1 MSPRIVTLTC
11 LAMLAAAPAQACYAD
26 YRAKMDN
33 PLRLH
38 YGVIALPDTACTMDA
53 ARPIIATRLAA
64 AGWELLQIV
73 SIFGPDDLA
82 TRRSDAGS
90 YFLRF

>member
-1 MSPRIVTLTC
+1 MSPRIVSLTC
-11 LAMLAAAPAQACYAD
+11 LAVLAATPAQACYAD

-64 AGWELLQIV
+64 AGWDLLQII

>member
-1 MSPRIVTLTC
+1 MSPRIVSLTC
-11 LAMLAAAPAQACYAD
+11 LAVLAAAPAQACYAD

-53 ARPIIATRLAA
+53 ARPNIATRLAA
-64 AGWELLQIV
+64 AGWDLLQII